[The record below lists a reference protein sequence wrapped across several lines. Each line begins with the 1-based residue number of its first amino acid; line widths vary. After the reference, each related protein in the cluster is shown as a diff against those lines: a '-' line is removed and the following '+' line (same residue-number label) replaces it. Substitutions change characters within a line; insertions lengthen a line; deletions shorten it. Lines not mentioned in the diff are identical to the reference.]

1 MRCRQVRK
9 CLEGRTAVFGGGF
22 LLGALGCCLV
32 SKLRSKL
39 REEYER
45 DCLYMA
51 VMDDEI
57 CRNRL
62 EGMLIDGRK
71 VEFPPKS
78 ESLHYRLELWREL
91 NKGLSKKE
99 RQRKL
104 EEMQERLAL
113 SREEENRR

>member
-1 MRCRQVRK
+1 MKCRKVRK
-9 CLEGRTAVFGGGF
+9 CFEGRIAVFGGGF

-32 SKLRSKL
+32 SKLRSKF

-91 NKGLSKKE
+91 NKGLSKRE
-99 RQRKL
+99 RQKKIK
-104 EEMQERLAL
+104 EMRERLSPL
-113 SREEENRR
+113 KDE